1 MFYRKLIFILIFKN
15 NIYIYN
21 IFKYIYIYIYFFC
34 NLEKCNTLEL
44 NAVAFSF
51 QNSVPYFTIVI
62 NKFNE
67 YTKQNNIDIHVTLN
81 LYSTDNSTKYVNDYG
96 STIEFILSRGSTK
109 YDIIFYDNMYSPRYS
124 SYFIDLMDWLPEDHM
139 AMYSSGIASQSC
151 TYKGKW
157 VGLVCN
163 KPKKK
168 KYIYIYLYI
177 YI

>member
-1 MFYRKLIFILIFKN
+1 
-15 NIYIYN
+15 
-21 IFKYIYIYIYFFC
+21 
-34 NLEKCNTLEL
+34 NTLEL

-109 YDIIFYDNMYSPRYS
+109 YDIIFY
-124 SYFIDLMDWLPEDHM
+124 
-139 AMYSSGIASQSC
+139 
-151 TYKGKW
+151 
-157 VGLVCN
+157 
-163 KPKKK
+163 
-168 KYIYIYLYI
+168 
-177 YI
+177 